1 MTYTSIIHTL
11 SDEDRK
17 NYIVRVKLTINTI
30 PLPQS
35 INMKVNPPRYFFG
48 YYSICLGDQVVSN
61 AEIQFPSQLLL
72 LWQSPDAQLGAAAS
86 SNQTAGAAN
95 SAQVTQLDQEIT
107 ALVALL
113 SFTPTTLTPVSL
125 SPSTPTPVA
134 FSGCPYDNVKVS
146 LIPTITDYTITTLT
160 TPAGSP
166 SGYTPQWLLLS
177 P

>member
-1 MTYTSIIHTL
+1 MAYTNITHEL
-11 SDEDRK
+11 SDDDRK
-17 NYIVRVKLTINTI
+17 NYVVRVKLVINTI

-35 INMKVNPPRYFFG
+35 INFKVNPPRYFFG

-61 AEIQFPSQLLL
+61 AEIQYPSQLLL

-86 SNQTAGAAN
+86 SNQSAGAAN

-113 SFTPTTLTPVSL
+113 SFTPTTLVPVPL
-125 SPSTPTPVA
+125 SPTTPAAVG

-146 LIPTITDYTITTLT
+146 LIPTITDYTLTTLV
-160 TPAGSP
+160 TPVSSP
-166 SGYTPQWLLLS
+166 SGYTPSWTLLT